1 MATSNARIQ
10 FSTAD
15 EKTWKDINPILR
27 EGELVITKKP
37 SGKYRLYVGGTGGSK
52 FNDSILVWDEE
63 EAENLANKAASNA
76 NLAEDHATSAGMS
89 ANAAMSSKSAAA
101 ASASYAAQ
109 SKEAAKA
116 SADTAKQSMETAKTN
131 AINAAQNSA
140 SALQSSNEAKQS
152 MNTAKENADTAKTAA
167 ANAINSAS
175 SAAESEAKANVS
187 KNAAEKSASAAKISE
202 TNARSSEQAAAASA
216 ATVSYATQE
225 EVNAGIENKKI
236 VSPATLAPLVHII
249 QRKAAYKVGD
259 CLHVPGRND
268 IYLECI
274 TAGTTAAT
282 APANLSTVSAGVTI
296 NDGTAEFKVINKS
309 QKALIDLLYPVGI
322 IITTGTDTAKKPGET
337 EGLAAWEEIAQNR
350 VLQGCTNGAGGTFEA
365 GLPNITGYITT
376 GDGNSGVTSV
386 FGSGGKH
393 SGALYVDEDKNF
405 SNDAYAAPAGTG
417 NNAFGFS
424 FDASKSNNIYGNS
437 STVQP
442 PAYKVHFWKRIK

>member
-15 EKTWKDINPILR
+15 EKTWKDINPMLR
-27 EGELVITKKP
+27 EGELVIAKKP
-37 SGKYRLYVGGTGGSK
+37 SNKYRLYVGGTGGSK

-76 NLAEDHATSAGMS
+76 NLAESRATSAGMS

-131 AINAAQNSA
+131 AINAAQSSA
-140 SALQSSNEAKQS
+140 LALQSSNEAKQS
-152 MNTAKENADTAKTAA
+152 MNTAKKNADTTKTAA

-175 SAAESEAKANVS
+175 SAAESESKANVS

-216 ATVSYATQE
+216 AALSYATQE
-225 EVNAGIENKKI
+225 EVNSGIEIRKI
-236 VSPATLAPLVHII
+236 VSPQTLGTLLNL
-249 QRKAAYKVGD
+249 RLKAMI
-259 CLHVPGRND
+259 D
-268 IYLECI
+268 I
-274 TAGTTAAT
+274 
-282 APANLSTVSAGVTI
+282 
-296 NDGTAEFKVINKS
+296 
-309 QKALIDLLYPVGI
+309 LYPVGI
-322 IITTGTDTAKKPGET
+322 VVTTATDDALKPGEAD
-337 EGLAAWEEIAQNR
+337 GLATWEEIAQGK
-350 VLQGCTNGAGGTFEA
+350 VLQGAVSGAGGTIEA
-365 GLPNITGYITT
+365 GLPNIKGDIMT

-386 FGSGGKH
+386 FGGGGKH
-393 SGALYVDEDKNF
+393 NGALYVDRDKNF
-405 SNDAYAAPAGTG
+405 SNDAYAASAGTG

-442 PAYKVHFWKRIK
+442 PAYKVHFWKRVS